1 MANIL
6 TTYVIDKAG
15 EKKELVWQTDAEN
28 SLKLGKY
35 IYI

>member
-6 TTYVIDKAG
+6 TTYVTDKAG
-15 EKKELVWQTDAEN
+15 EKKELVWQTDAAN

>member
-1 MANIL
+1 MASIL